1 MGKTIESGWD
11 QRGLPGAVGSAI
23 SMVPA
28 ALARP
33 VVLGAKVV
41 FSFFQVN
48 FSLKIIRQVQMY
60 WPARGINCVPRRV
73 KKTLT
78 SIKNNNAI

>member
-33 VVLGAKVV
+33 VVLGAKVT
-41 FSFFQVN
+41 
-48 FSLKIIRQVQMY
+48 FSLLF
-60 WPARGINCVPRRV
+60 NF
-73 KKTLT
+73 
-78 SIKNNNAI
+78 

>member
-33 VVLGAKVV
+33 VVLGAKEQ
-41 FSFFQVN
+41 SK
-48 FSLKIIRQVQMY
+48 KIEIFY
-60 WPARGINCVPRRV
+60 FLLNC
-73 KKTLT
+73 
-78 SIKNNNAI
+78 

>member
-33 VVLGAKVV
+33 VVLGAKEL
-41 FSFFQVN
+41 SEK
-48 FSLKIIRQVQMY
+48 LKYFIFY
-60 WPARGINCVPRRV
+60 
-73 KKTLT
+73 
-78 SIKNNNAI
+78 